1 VGSLYCRCECR
12 RVSFTDSLH
21 LYSLCTRVH
30 GYVLCYVGRVVS
42 GFVVVMPSMVF
53 GTCFC
58 FVWGC
63 GTREVPMCFMFVV
76 RTSYTCHGKRVF
88 EHRTRVPSDC
98 IGPYKRPGGTR
109 GVFAGSQKARVLHS
123 V

>member
-1 VGSLYCRCECR
+1 MWGHSTV
-12 RVSFTDSLH
+12 
-21 LYSLCTRVH
+21 
-30 GYVLCYVGRVVS
+30 VVS
-42 GFVVVMPSMVF
+42 VDVYRLQTLYTCTVCVRGYTDRCYAMSVVWFLVLLPSMVL

-58 FVWGC
+58 FVWGY

-76 RTSYTCHGKRVF
+76 RTSYTCHDKRVF
-88 EHRTRVPSDC
+88 EHRTRVLSNC
-98 IGPYKRPGGTR
+98 IGPYRRPGGTR